1 MGYWPTFLL
10 IRPMDTIK
18 NTIEDLIPDD
28 LVIIDYNDFSNSG
41 KLKIII
47 DGINGIDLN
56 TTSSLAKKIK
66 KLNVINEI
74 FPDGIQLEISSPGIG
89 ADLLHPF
96 QYKKNLGR
104 TLKIITSDN
113 LDNLKIELSFCDDV
127 GLEGI
132 LPDGEKINLTYDQI
146 EKAKVIVKF

>member
-66 KLNVINEI
+66 KLNVINEA

-113 LDNLKIELSFCDDV
+113 LDNLKIELSSCDDV

-146 EKAKVIVKF
+146 KKAKVIVKF

>member
-66 KLNVINEI
+66 KLNVINEA

>member
-1 MGYWPTFLL
+1 VGYWPTFLL

-66 KLNVINEI
+66 KLNVINET

-113 LDNLKIELSFCDDV
+113 LDNLKIELSSCDDV

>member
-1 MGYWPTFLL
+1 
-10 IRPMDTIK
+10 MDIIK

-28 LVIIDYNDFSNSG
+28 LVIIDYNDFSKSG

-47 DGINGIDLN
+47 DGINGIDLK

-66 KLNVINEI
+66 KLNVINET

-89 ADLLHPF
+89 ADLMFPF

-113 LDNLKIELSFCDDV
+113 LDNLKIELSSCDDV

-132 LPDGEKINLTYDQI
+132 LPGGEKINLTYDQI
-146 EKAKVIVKF
+146 EKAKVIVNF

>member
-113 LDNLKIELSFCDDV
+113 LDNLKIELSSCDDV

>member
-10 IRPMDTIK
+10 IRPMDIIK

-28 LVIIDYNDFSNSG
+28 LVIIDYNDFSKSG

-47 DGINGIDLN
+47 DGINGIDLK

-66 KLNVINEI
+66 KLNVINET

-89 ADLLHPF
+89 ADLMFPF

-113 LDNLKIELSFCDDV
+113 LDNLKIELSSCDDV

-132 LPDGEKINLTYDQI
+132 LPGGEKINLTYDQI
-146 EKAKVIVKF
+146 EKAKVIVNF

>member
-66 KLNVINEI
+66 KLNVINET

-113 LDNLKIELSFCDDV
+113 LDNLKIELSSCDDV

>member
-1 MGYWPTFLL
+1 VGYWPTFLL
-10 IRPMDTIK
+10 IRPMDIIK

-28 LVIIDYNDFSNSG
+28 LVIIDYNDFSKSG

-47 DGINGIDLN
+47 DGINGIDLK
-56 TTSSLAKKIK
+56 TTSLLAKKIK

-89 ADLLHPF
+89 ADLMFPF

-113 LDNLKIELSFCDDV
+113 LDNLKIELSSCDDV

-132 LPDGEKINLTYDQI
+132 LPGGEKINLTYDQI
-146 EKAKVIVKF
+146 EKAKVIVNF

>member
-66 KLNVINEI
+66 KLNVINET

-113 LDNLKIELSFCDDV
+113 LDNLKIELSSCDDI

>member
-10 IRPMDTIK
+10 IRPMDIIK

-28 LVIIDYNDFSNSG
+28 LVIIDYNDFSKSG

-47 DGINGIDLN
+47 DGINGIDLK

-89 ADLLHPF
+89 ADLMFPF

-113 LDNLKIELSFCDDV
+113 LDNLKIELSSCDDV

-132 LPDGEKINLTYDQI
+132 LPGGEKINLTYDQI
-146 EKAKVIVKF
+146 EKAKVIVNF

>member
-1 MGYWPTFLL
+1 
-10 IRPMDTIK
+10 MDTIK

-66 KLNVINEI
+66 KLNVINET

-113 LDNLKIELSFCDDV
+113 LDNLKIELSSCDDV

-146 EKAKVIVKF
+146 EQAKVIVKF

>member
-1 MGYWPTFLL
+1 
-10 IRPMDTIK
+10 MDIIK

-28 LVIIDYNDFSNSG
+28 LVIIDYNDFSKSG

-47 DGINGIDLN
+47 DGINGIDLK
-56 TTSSLAKKIK
+56 TTSLLAKKIK
-66 KLNVINEI
+66 KLNVINET

-89 ADLLHPF
+89 ADLMFPF

-113 LDNLKIELSFCDDV
+113 LDNLKIELSSCDDV

-132 LPDGEKINLTYDQI
+132 LPGGEKINLTYDQI
-146 EKAKVIVKF
+146 EKAKVIVNF

>member
-1 MGYWPTFLL
+1 
-10 IRPMDTIK
+10 MDTIK

-113 LDNLKIELSFCDDV
+113 LDNLKIELSSCDDV

>member
-10 IRPMDTIK
+10 IRPMDIIK

-28 LVIIDYNDFSNSG
+28 LVIIDYNDFSKSG

-47 DGINGIDLN
+47 DGINGIDLK

-66 KLNVINEI
+66 KLNVINEA

-89 ADLLHPF
+89 ADLMFPF

-113 LDNLKIELSFCDDV
+113 LDNLKIELSSCDDV

-132 LPDGEKINLTYDQI
+132 LPGGEKINLTYDQI
-146 EKAKVIVKF
+146 EKAKVIVNF

>member
-10 IRPMDTIK
+10 IRLMDIIK

-28 LVIIDYNDFSNSG
+28 LVIIDYNDFSKSG

-47 DGINGIDLN
+47 DGINGIDLK

-66 KLNVINEI
+66 KLNVINET

-89 ADLLHPF
+89 ADLMFPF

-104 TLKIITSDN
+104 TLKIITLDN
-113 LDNLKIELSFCDDV
+113 LDNLKIELSSCDDV

-132 LPDGEKINLTYDQI
+132 LPGGEKINLTYDQI
-146 EKAKVIVKF
+146 EKAKVIVNF

>member
-10 IRPMDTIK
+10 IRPMDIIK

-28 LVIIDYNDFSNSG
+28 LVIIDYNDFSKSG

-47 DGINGIDLN
+47 DGINGIDLK

-66 KLNVINEI
+66 KLNVINET

-89 ADLLHPF
+89 ADLMFPF

-104 TLKIITSDN
+104 TLKIITLDN
-113 LDNLKIELSFCDDV
+113 LDNLKIELSSCDDV

-132 LPDGEKINLTYDQI
+132 LPGGEKINLTYDQI
-146 EKAKVIVKF
+146 EKAKVIVNF

>member
-10 IRPMDTIK
+10 IRPMDIIK

-28 LVIIDYNDFSNSG
+28 LVIIDYNDFSKSG

-47 DGINGIDLN
+47 DGINGIDLK
-56 TTSSLAKKIK
+56 TTSLLAKKIK
-66 KLNVINEI
+66 KLNVINET

-89 ADLLHPF
+89 ADLMFPF

-113 LDNLKIELSFCDDV
+113 LDNLKIELSSCDDV

-132 LPDGEKINLTYDQI
+132 LPGGEKINLTYDQI
-146 EKAKVIVKF
+146 EKAKVIVNF

>member
-10 IRPMDTIK
+10 IRPMDIIK

-28 LVIIDYNDFSNSG
+28 LVIIDYNDFSKSG

-47 DGINGIDLN
+47 DGINGIDLK

-89 ADLLHPF
+89 ADLMFPF

-104 TLKIITSDN
+104 TLKIITLDN
-113 LDNLKIELSFCDDV
+113 LDNLKIELSSCDDV

-132 LPDGEKINLTYDQI
+132 LPGGEKINLTYDQI
-146 EKAKVIVKF
+146 EKAKVIVNF

>member
-66 KLNVINEI
+66 KLNVINET

-113 LDNLKIELSFCDDV
+113 LDNLKIELSSCDDV

-146 EKAKVIVKF
+146 EQAKVIVKF

>member
-10 IRPMDTIK
+10 IRPMDIIK

-28 LVIIDYNDFSNSG
+28 LVIIDYNDFSKSG

-47 DGINGIDLN
+47 DGINGIDLK

-66 KLNVINEI
+66 KLNVINET

-89 ADLLHPF
+89 ADLMFPF

-113 LDNLKIELSFCDDV
+113 LDNLKIELSSCDDV

-132 LPDGEKINLTYDQI
+132 LPGGEKINLTYDQI
-146 EKAKVIVKF
+146 EKSKVIVNF

>member
-10 IRPMDTIK
+10 IRPMDIIK

-28 LVIIDYNDFSNSG
+28 LVIIDYNDFSKSG

-47 DGINGIDLN
+47 DGINGIDLK
-56 TTSSLAKKIK
+56 TTSLLAKKIK

-89 ADLLHPF
+89 ADLMFPF

-113 LDNLKIELSFCDDV
+113 LDNLKIELSSCDDV

-132 LPDGEKINLTYDQI
+132 LPGGEKINLTYDQI
-146 EKAKVIVKF
+146 EKAKVIVNF

>member
-1 MGYWPTFLL
+1 VGYWPTFLL
-10 IRPMDTIK
+10 IRPMDIIK

-28 LVIIDYNDFSNSG
+28 LVIIDYNDFSKSG

-47 DGINGIDLN
+47 DGINGIDLK

-89 ADLLHPF
+89 ADLMFPF

-104 TLKIITSDN
+104 TLKIITLDN
-113 LDNLKIELSFCDDV
+113 LDNLKIELSSCDDV

-132 LPDGEKINLTYDQI
+132 LPGGEKINLTYDQI
-146 EKAKVIVKF
+146 EKAKVIVNF

>member
-1 MGYWPTFLL
+1 
-10 IRPMDTIK
+10 MDTIK

-66 KLNVINEI
+66 KLNVINET

-113 LDNLKIELSFCDDV
+113 LDNLKIELSSCDDV

>member
-1 MGYWPTFLL
+1 
-10 IRPMDTIK
+10 MDTIK

-66 KLNVINEI
+66 KLNVINET

-89 ADLLHPF
+89 ADLLHPV

-113 LDNLKIELSFCDDV
+113 LDNLKIELSSCDDV

>member
-1 MGYWPTFLL
+1 VGYWPTFLL
-10 IRPMDTIK
+10 IRPMDIIK

-28 LVIIDYNDFSNSG
+28 LVIIDYNDFSKSG

-47 DGINGIDLN
+47 DGINGIDLK

-66 KLNVINEI
+66 KLNVINET

-89 ADLLHPF
+89 ADLMFPF

-113 LDNLKIELSFCDDV
+113 LDNLKIELSSCDDV

-132 LPDGEKINLTYDQI
+132 LPGGEKINLTYDQI
-146 EKAKVIVKF
+146 EKAKVIVNF